1 MGMNFNVVQKPKKED
16 DDLLD
21 EEELELEEDDTKPK
35 SKGLDPKKKMIRF
48 MGIIV
53 AIFILFIIILG
64 VASSCSK
71 QNKSYSYSEVEKI
84 MKNAAISYFKDNKD
98 SLPADEEDIVEIDS
112 SNLVASGYMNDLSEY
127 IKDEACTGTV
137 QVEKTSSGYL
147 YTPYL
152 SCGDSYTTVEFA
164 NKILENEE
172 VVTEGQ
178 GLYSTKYGHIFRGE
192 NLNNYVQLDKSLWRI
207 VKITTNNNVVLISA
221 DGALY
226 SKPWDNRYNTEDKY
240 ESGINTFANSRI
252 RDSLEKIYN
261 NPVEKDGDL
270 LLSKKDKKR
279 LVTFNLCVGKRLSDS
294 ESMDNSVECS
304 EVIND
309 QYVGLL
315 TLSDYMYASL
325 DSNCKNAS
333 TKSCKN
339 YNYLFVKNDWWLIT
353 ANKANTSGVY
363 QVSSNGAITSV
374 NASNYG
380 FVRPVVYLNANILYK
395 SGNGSLEKPYKV
407 R

>member
-1 MGMNFNVVQKPKKED
+1 MGINFNVVQKPKKKD

-21 EEELELEEDDTKPK
+21 EDELDLEEDTKSK
-35 SKGLDPKKKMIRF
+35 SKGLDPKKRMIRF

-53 AIFILFIIILG
+53 VIFIIFIIILL
-64 VASSCSK
+64 VVSSSSNK
-71 QNKSYSYSEVEKI
+71 NKSYSYSEVEKI
-84 MKNAAISYFKDNKD
+84 MKNAAISYFKDNPD
-98 SLPADEEDIVEIDS
+98 SLPSEEEDIVEIDA
-112 SNLVASGYMNDLSEY
+112 SNLVAGEYMSDLSEY
-127 IKDEACTGTV
+127 ISEEACSGTV

-152 SCGDSYTTVEFA
+152 SCGDSYTTIELA

-172 VVTEGQ
+172 IVTEGY
-178 GLYSTKYGHIFRGE
+178 GLYSTKYGHIYRGE

-207 VKITTNNNVVLISA
+207 VKITSNNNIVLINEA
-221 DGALY
+221 GATY
-226 SKPWDNRYNTEDKY
+226 SKPWDNRYNTDDKY
-240 ESGINTFANSRI
+240 ESGINTYSNSRI
-252 RDSLEKIYN
+252 KDSLDKIYN
-261 NPVEKDGDL
+261 NPLEKDGDL

-279 LVTFNLCVGKRLSDS
+279 LVSFNLCVGKRVSNS

-304 EVIND
+304 EVVKD
-309 QYVGLL
+309 QYIGLL

-325 DSNCKNAS
+325 DPNCKNAS

-339 YNYLFVKNDWWLIT
+339 YNYLFVKNDWWLVT
-353 ANKANTSGVY
+353 ANKESSSGVY

-380 FVRPVVYLNANILYK
+380 FVRPVIYLNANVLYK